1 MQNPSSKEEENPRE
15 GQRLRQVVVT
25 LLRTSCRWTHTD
37 LPHIVIEQNPF
48 ARPLHLQTD
57 RRATLFRKARTSS
70 IVMMGYPSIHWL
82 RHKLR
87 TRHPTL
93 RIWHTL
99 WDRNSQELPSKKQAE

>member
-1 MQNPSSKEEENPRE
+1 MRRRQPWGAMHQLRCLLDRMQNPSSKEEENPRE

-70 IVMMGYPSIHWL
+70 IVMMGYPSIH
-82 RHKLR
+82 
-87 TRHPTL
+87 
-93 RIWHTL
+93 
-99 WDRNSQELPSKKQAE
+99 